1 MPTTPLG
8 IKNQTIS
15 IGQNEEGGVT
25 PRVKLSMKKDG
36 HSSLIG
42 TVQKMIMQRQKDG

>member
-1 MPTTPLG
+1 LPTTPAG

-15 IGQNEEGGVT
+15 IGHGEEGGVT

-36 HSSLIG
+36 TSNLIG